1 MKLRTNFDIY
11 LKDQFK
17 DASFSERFKK
27 AAKAW
32 DVAIHLAALRC
43 KKNLGNSVHPTRP
56 VKCGTYL
63 TGVNNQL
70 EGDS

>member
-17 DASFSERFKK
+17 DASFSERFKR

-43 KKNLGNSVHPTRP
+43 REKNSDNPVHPARP
-56 VKCGTYL
+56 VKC
-63 TGVNNQL
+63 
-70 EGDS
+70 

>member
-17 DASFSERFKK
+17 DASFSERFKG

-43 KKNLGNSVHPTRP
+43 REKNPDNPVHPARP
-56 VKCGTYL
+56 VKC
-63 TGVNNQL
+63 
-70 EGDS
+70 